1 MLERKST
8 CCGSSV
14 RVVGRKNTN
23 YWVCVGCGKACD
35 AVISDTWPT
44 GARTAVASGQQAV
57 SRGR

>member
-1 MLERKST
+1 MIERKSV

-35 AVISDTWPT
+35 AVLSDQLPAPATKAAQP
-44 GARTAVASGQQAV
+44 
-57 SRGR
+57 